1 MSTSGLWRDPLPV
14 ERVGRAGDA
23 RLREDE
29 WPLTLA
35 PVRQLMAHGLQLGR
49 ATVLVGENG
58 TGKSTLVEA
67 IAMAYGLSGE
77 GGSTGARHSTRVTE
91 SPLHADLF
99 IQRGLTA
106 SRWGYV
112 LRAESMHGLFS
123 YLEDNPSAGREPT
136 FHQLSHGESFLA
148 MLNTNRFA
156 GEGFFVMDEPEAG
169 LSFGSQL
176 ALLAVLRDLSGR
188 RGTQLLI
195 ATHSPV
201 LAALPGATILQL
213 DDTGINEK
221 CWDELDVVQHQRSF
235 LHSPQRYLRHL
246 D

>member
-1 MSTSGLWRDPLPV
+1 
-14 ERVGRAGDA
+14 
-23 RLREDE
+23 
-29 WPLTLA
+29 
-35 PVRQLMAHGLQLGR
+35 
-49 ATVLVGENG
+49 
-58 TGKSTLVEA
+58 
-67 IAMAYGLSGE
+67 
-77 GGSTGARHSTRVTE
+77 
-91 SPLHADLF
+91 
-99 IQRGLTA
+99 LTA
-106 SRWGYV
+106 SRWGYF
-112 LRAESMHGLFS
+112 LRAESLHGLFS

>member
-1 MSTSGLWRDPLPV
+1 
-14 ERVGRAGDA
+14 
-23 RLREDE
+23 
-29 WPLTLA
+29 
-35 PVRQLMAHGLQLGR
+35 
-49 ATVLVGENG
+49 
-58 TGKSTLVEA
+58 
-67 IAMAYGLSGE
+67 
-77 GGSTGARHSTRVTE
+77 
-91 SPLHADLF
+91 
-99 IQRGLTA
+99 
-106 SRWGYV
+106 
-112 LRAESMHGLFS
+112 
-123 YLEDNPSAGREPT
+123 
-136 FHQLSHGESFLA
+136 